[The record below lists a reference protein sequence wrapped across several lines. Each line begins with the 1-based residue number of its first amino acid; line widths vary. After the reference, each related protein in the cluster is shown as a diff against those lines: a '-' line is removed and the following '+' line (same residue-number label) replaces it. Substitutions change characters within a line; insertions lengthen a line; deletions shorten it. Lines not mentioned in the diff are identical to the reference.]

1 MSKNYYLILGITS
14 DASSE
19 DIKMA
24 FRRRAM
30 ELHPDTS
37 GLESG
42 PFLELRE
49 AYGVLGNPESRRR
62 YDRQFSPVAMR
73 RRPWGPVAEP
83 LVPQKPRGEP
93 LRPQDA
99 SRRFRRIPREEI
111 FQQQIPPFEEL
122 FDRLWGNFESANR
135 PNAETLESLT
145 IEVVPGREEARSYM
159 DGFSAAGRIHHPP
172 KWPAPDGRC
181 TT

>member
-1 MSKNYYLILGITS
+1 MAKNYYLILGITS

-19 DIKMA
+19 DIKTA

-62 YDRQFSPVAMR
+62 YDRQAPPVAVN
-73 RRPWGPVAEP
+73 RRPWNPVAEP
-83 LVPQKPRGEP
+83 LVPRKPRVEP
-93 LRPQDA
+93 LRPQDT
-99 SRRFRRIPREEI
+99 SRSFRSIPVEEI
-111 FQQQIPPFEEL
+111 FKQQIPPFEEL
-122 FDRLWGNFESANR
+122 FDRHWGNF
-135 PNAETLESLT
+135 
-145 IEVVPGREEARSYM
+145 
-159 DGFSAAGRIHHPP
+159 
-172 KWPAPDGRC
+172 
-181 TT
+181 

>member
-19 DIKMA
+19 DIKTA

-49 AYGVLGNPESRRR
+49 AYDVLGNPESRRR
-62 YDRQFSPVAMR
+62 YDRQSSPVAVNR
-73 RRPWGPVAEP
+73 RRSRPVAEP
-83 LVPQKPRGEP
+83 LVPQKPRAEP
-93 LRPQDA
+93 LRQQDA
-99 SRRFRRIPREEI
+99 NRRFRRIPREEI
-111 FQQQIPPFEEL
+111 FQQPIPPFEEL
-122 FDRLWGNFESANR
+122 F
-135 PNAETLESLT
+135 
-145 IEVVPGREEARSYM
+145 
-159 DGFSAAGRIHHPP
+159 
-172 KWPAPDGRC
+172 
-181 TT
+181 